1 MATKSRLFANPG
13 ILFFDGVKRRSMT
26 TAAKKTTRYKAVL
39 RVSLPLV
46 VSMSSTMIMEFT
58 DRIFLA
64 NYSLDAIAAA
74 LPAGIAAF
82 LFISFFMGTAQYLNV
97 FVAQYT
103 GSGRPQRIGAA
114 LWQGIYFSV
123 FAGGI
128 MAGFYF
134 LAEPLFR
141 FGGHSPDVQ
150 ALEVIYFRV
159 LCIGSGILIV
169 GTSLSCFFSGRGL
182 TRLVMIINMI
192 GTLFNIPLDYAL
204 INGFWI
210 FPEWGIMGAG
220 IATVISWSLVT
231 LVFALMV
238 FTRKNDRVFNV
249 LTGRTVDP
257 GLCGRLMRYGIPS
270 AIQFSLDIFAF
281 TFFIFMVGRMGKLQ
295 LAVTNIV
302 LSINALA
309 FMPMMGFSL
318 GTSTLVGQALGRN
331 RADEAVAVTK
341 ATIHIVLFY
350 IFLLLFLFL
359 FVPQPLLELF
369 RPNHLTLNDYAAMR
383 EVGINLLR
391 FVAAYLFFDALYM
404 VCIGVL
410 KGAGDTRFIMWSI
423 GLLSLVVMILP
434 IYIGVEVFGGGI
446 YYAWS
451 CATLFVF
458 FLFATSFW
466 RYLQGKWKTVRVIE
480 HPVQI

>member
-1 MATKSRLFANPG
+1 MNSQFSTQKE
-13 ILFFDGVKRRSMT
+13 VKPYRE
-26 TAAKKTTRYKAVL
+26 VL
-39 RVSLPLV
+39 RISLPLV
-46 VSMSSTMIMEFT
+46 ASMSSTMIMEFT

-74 LPAGIAAF
+74 LPAGITSF

-103 GSGRPQRIGAA
+103 GSGTLHRVGAV

-123 FAGGI
+123 LSGLV
-128 MAGFYF
+128 MASLYF

-141 FGGHSPDVQ
+141 FGGHSPEVQ

-159 LCIGSGILIV
+159 LCLGSGILII
-169 GTSLSCFFSGRGL
+169 GTSFSCFFSGRGL
-182 TRLVMIINMI
+182 TRPVMIINMA

-204 INGFWI
+204 INGVWI
-210 FPEWGIMGAG
+210 FPEWGILGAG
-220 IATVISWSLVT
+220 IATVMSWSLMA

-238 FTRKNDRVFNV
+238 FTRKNDRVFKV
-249 LTGRTVDP
+249 ISQHAFEP

-270 AIQFSLDIFAF
+270 AVQFSMDIFAF
-281 TFFIFMVGRMGKLQ
+281 TFFILMVGRIGKIE

-302 LSINALA
+302 LSIDSLA
-309 FMPMMGFSL
+309 FMPLMGFSL

-331 RADEAVAVTK
+331 RVDQALAATR

-350 IFLLLFLFL
+350 MSVLLFLFL
-359 FVPQPLLELF
+359 FLPQPLLELF
-369 RPNHLTLNDYAAMR
+369 RPNHMTPEDYTAIR
-383 EVGINLLR
+383 EAGITLLR
-391 FVAAYLFFDALYM
+391 FVAAYIFFDSLYM

-423 GLLSLVVMILP
+423 GLLSVAVMILP
-434 IYIGVEVFGGGI
+434 IYVGVEVFGAGL

-458 FLFATSFW
+458 FLFASSFW
-466 RYLQGKWKTVRVIE
+466 RYRQGRWQKVRVIE
-480 HPVQI
+480 HAAQI

>member
-1 MATKSRLFANPG
+1 MSSQFSIQKE
-13 ILFFDGVKRRSMT
+13 VKPYRE
-26 TAAKKTTRYKAVL
+26 VL

-74 LPAGIAAF
+74 LPAGITSF
-82 LFISFFMGTAQYLNV
+82 LFISFFMGTVQYLNV

-103 GSGRPQRIGAA
+103 GSGTLHRVGAV

-123 FAGGI
+123 LSGVALAGL
-128 MAGFYF
+128 YF

-141 FGGHSPDVQ
+141 LGGHSPEVQ
-150 ALEVIYFRV
+150 ALEVIYFRI
-159 LCIGSGILIV
+159 LCLGSGILII
-169 GTSLSCFFSGRGL
+169 GTSLSCFFSGRGR
-182 TRLVMIINMI
+182 TRPVMILNMI

-204 INGFWI
+204 INGIWI
-210 FPEWGIMGAG
+210 FPEWGIRGAA
-220 IATVISWSLVT
+220 IATVMSWSLVAF
-231 LVFALMV
+231 VFALMV
-238 FTRKNDRVFNV
+238 FTRKNDRVFKV
-249 LTGRTVDP
+249 RSHRAFEPDLF
-257 GLCGRLMRYGIPS
+257 GRLMRYGIPS
-270 AIQFSLDIFAF
+270 AVQFCMDIFAF
-281 TFFIFMVGRMGKLQ
+281 TFFIFLVGRIGKLE

-302 LSINALA
+302 LSINSLA

-331 RADEAVAVTK
+331 RVDEALAATK

-359 FVPQPLLELF
+359 LVPQPLLELF
-369 RPNHLTLNDYAAMR
+369 RPNDMAPEGYAAIR
-383 EVGINLLR
+383 EAGIILLR

-423 GLLSLVVMILP
+423 GLLSLAVMILP
-434 IYIGVEVFGGGI
+434 IYIGVEVFGAGL

-458 FLFATSFW
+458 CLFAASFW
-466 RYLQGKWKTVRVIE
+466 RYQQGRWKKVRVIE
-480 HPVQI
+480 HAAQI

>member
-1 MATKSRLFANPG
+1 MNSQFSTQKE
-13 ILFFDGVKRRSMT
+13 VKPYRE
-26 TAAKKTTRYKAVL
+26 VL
-39 RVSLPLV
+39 RISLPLV
-46 VSMSSTMIMEFT
+46 ASMSSTMIMEFT

-74 LPAGIAAF
+74 LPAGITSF

-103 GSGRPQRIGAA
+103 GSGTLHRVGAV

-123 FAGGI
+123 LSGLV
-128 MAGFYF
+128 MASLYF

-141 FGGHSPDVQ
+141 FGGHSPEVQ

-159 LCIGSGILIV
+159 LCLGSGILII
-169 GTSLSCFFSGRGL
+169 GTSFSCFFSGRGL
-182 TRLVMIINMI
+182 TRPVMIINMA

-204 INGFWI
+204 INGVWI
-210 FPEWGIMGAG
+210 FPEWGILGAG
-220 IATVISWSLVT
+220 IATVLSWSLMA

-238 FTRKNDRVFNV
+238 FTRKNDRVFKV
-249 LTGRTVDP
+249 ISQHAFEP

-270 AIQFSLDIFAF
+270 AVQFSMDIFAF
-281 TFFIFMVGRMGKLQ
+281 TFFILMVGRIGKIE

-302 LSINALA
+302 LSIDSLA
-309 FMPMMGFSL
+309 FMPLMGFSL

-331 RADEAVAVTK
+331 RVDQALAATR

-350 IFLLLFLFL
+350 MSVLLFLFL
-359 FVPQPLLELF
+359 FLPQPLLELF
-369 RPNHLTLNDYAAMR
+369 RPNHMTPEDYTAIR
-383 EVGINLLR
+383 EAGIILLR
-391 FVAAYLFFDALYM
+391 FVAAYIFFDSLYM

-423 GLLSLVVMILP
+423 GLLSVAVMILP
-434 IYIGVEVFGGGI
+434 IYIGVEVFGAGL

-458 FLFATSFW
+458 CLFASSFW
-466 RYLQGKWKTVRVIE
+466 RYRQGRWKKVRVIE
-480 HPVQI
+480 RAAQI

>member
-1 MATKSRLFANPG
+1 MNSQFSTQKE
-13 ILFFDGVKRRSMT
+13 VKPYRE
-26 TAAKKTTRYKAVL
+26 VL

-74 LPAGIAAF
+74 LPAGITSF

-103 GSGRPQRIGAA
+103 GSGTLHRVGAV

-123 FAGGI
+123 LSGVA
-128 MAGFYF
+128 MAGLYF

-141 FGGHSPDVQ
+141 LGGHSPEVQ
-150 ALEVIYFRV
+150 ALEVVYFRI
-159 LCIGSGILIV
+159 LCLGSGILII
-169 GTSLSCFFSGRGL
+169 GTSLSCFFSGRGR
-182 TRLVMIINMI
+182 TRPVMILNMI

-204 INGFWI
+204 INGIWI
-210 FPEWGIMGAG
+210 FPEWGIRGAA
-220 IATVISWSLVT
+220 IATVMSWSLIA

-238 FTRKNDRVFNV
+238 FTRKNDRVFKV
-249 LTGRTVDP
+249 RSHRAFEADLFS
-257 GLCGRLMRYGIPS
+257 RLMRYGIPS
-270 AIQFSLDIFAF
+270 AVQFCLDIFAF
-281 TFFIFMVGRMGKLQ
+281 TFFIFMEGRIGKLE

-302 LSINALA
+302 LSINSLA

-331 RADEAVAVTK
+331 RVDQALAATK

-350 IFLLLFLFL
+350 IFLLLLLFL
-359 FVPQPLLELF
+359 LVPQPLLELF
-369 RPNHLTLNDYAAMR
+369 RPNHMTPAGYAAIR
-383 EVGINLLR
+383 EAGVILLR
-391 FVAAYLFFDALYM
+391 FVSVYLFFDALYM

-434 IYIGVEVFGGGI
+434 IYIGVEIFGAGI
-446 YYAWS
+446 HYAWS
-451 CATLFVF
+451 CATCFIF
-458 FLFATSFW
+458 FLFAVSFW
-466 RYLQGKWKTVRVIE
+466 RYRQDRWKKVRVIE
-480 HPVQI
+480 QTAQI